1 MDWWLLV
8 AAGIVGGIL
17 NSVAGGGS
25 FITFPAL
32 MFVGIPPIAANAT
45 NTFAVSAGYLSGAY
59 GFRQDIAKQPQIILS
74 IVLLSLLG
82 GAVGALLLLNISEQL
97 FTQTIPWLLLF
108 ATFLFMFG
116 EKLSVHLAKIPKVS
130 TWLGGILLIVSAYGG
145 FFNAGLGIVVLSY
158 LVLAQYTDINQMN
171 GLKLLV
177 SSCVSLSAICIFV
190 YQGVIAWL
198 PGIAVLVGSVIGG
211 YLAARVSRQ
220 INPNYVRN
228 FVILSSMLMTIYFF
242 VDIYIV

>member
-8 AAGIVGGIL
+8 VAGVIGGVL

-32 MFVGIPPIAANAT
+32 LFVGIPPIGANAT

-59 GFRQDIAKQPQIILS
+59 GFRQDIVKQPEVVLP
-74 IVLLSLLG
+74 IVLLSLFG
-82 GAVGALLLLNISEQL
+82 GACGAFLLLNISEQ
-97 FTQTIPWLLLF
+97 FFYQTIPWLLLF
-108 ATFLFMFG
+108 ATILFIAG
-116 EKLSVHLAKIPKVS
+116 EKLSRKLPQTQHAVVL
-130 TWLGGILLIVSAYGG
+130 LGVVLLFVSAYGG

-158 LVLAQYTDINQMN
+158 LVLAKYTDINQMN

-177 SSCVSLSAICIFV
+177 SSCVSLSAIVIFLS
-190 YQGVIAWL
+190 QGVIAWL
-198 PGIAVLVGSVIGG
+198 PGLAVLVGSVIGG
-211 YLAARVSRQ
+211 YVAARVSRQ

-228 FVILSSMLMTIYFF
+228 FVTVSSIVMTIYFF
-242 VDIYIV
+242 VDVYG